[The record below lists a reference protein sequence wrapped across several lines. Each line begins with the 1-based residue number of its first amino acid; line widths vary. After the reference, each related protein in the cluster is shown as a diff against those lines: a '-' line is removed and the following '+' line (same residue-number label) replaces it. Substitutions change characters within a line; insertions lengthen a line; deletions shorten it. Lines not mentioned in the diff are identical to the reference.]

1 MAASRHPKGGLL
13 IAALL
18 GACAVWSLFTH
29 PRLAPALAAFAVA
42 QMAMVIFWMRARAGR
57 PSPELIRAYLGVSYL
72 GLAYLVAA
80 VAADSGGVMTSRFLL
95 VSVLYWPSAGRR
107 GPARMAA
114 HRANPHARGRRS
126 PSMTPALG
134 RQ

>member
-18 GACAVWSLFTH
+18 GACAVWSVFTH

-42 QMAMVIFWMRARAGR
+42 QVAMVIFWMRARAGR

-72 GLAYLVAA
+72 GVAYLVAA
-80 VAADSGGVMTSRFLL
+80 VAGGPSTTRFWIVLVVSFAIFTPVWLL
-95 VSVLYWPSAGRR
+95 GLRLPFRR
-107 GPARMAA
+107 TTR
-114 HRANPHARGRRS
+114 
-126 PSMTPALG
+126 
-134 RQ
+134 

>member
-18 GACAVWSLFTH
+18 GACAVWSVFTH

-42 QMAMVIFWMRARAGR
+42 QVAMVIFWMRARAGR
-57 PSPELIRAYLGVSYL
+57 PSPELVRAYLGVSYL

-80 VAADSGGVMTSRFLL
+80 VAGGPSTTRFWIVLVVSFAIFTPVWLL
-95 VSVLYWPSAGRR
+95 GLRLPFRR
-107 GPARMAA
+107 TTR
-114 HRANPHARGRRS
+114 
-126 PSMTPALG
+126 
-134 RQ
+134 